1 MHSKKQFCNLIFRS
15 IARAATAAL
24 AMAMVFAFMATQ
36 AAMFS
41 ATAYAQTITF
51 TYYFVCEFTCPPL
64 NLQLAG
70 AAGELASDFVP
81 IATVNSNVPGYTNPV
96 PINGGSSSWISSP
109 ASIAFIDPNNNEDAA
124 YSNPG
129 GSASI
134 VGSVFGL
141 PNGSV
146 LLTGSFEGGA
156 SSYGS
161 GLPDYPTFKGPI
173 DISFIN
179 PVILANLGMAGLPN
193 HGTGFLSD
201 SFVIDPDNYPYFTV
215 SVTFMPGPQCA
226 SGFGGAGRRTLGQT
240 AKHSAGAANNFK
252 ILHNFSAAG
261 DGALPMGP
269 VSIDQAGNLYGT
281 AQQGGSGN
289 GMVFRLK
296 QAQSDWVLNPL
307 YTFTGGNDGAYPVA
321 GVTIGPNG
329 ILYGT
334 AYWQGS
340 NDLGTVFSLR
350 PAPQAPKTPLGGWSE
365 TVLHT
370 FTGGNDGVYPYSN
383 LIFDGAGNLYGTTLA
398 GGKGGGGVVFQ
409 LTPKQGGGWT
419 ENVLYGF
426 PISLYGTPYG
436 ANPYAGVVF
445 DRLGNL
451 YGTTWTG
458 GSGAGPLCAFGAG
471 CGTVFQLTPSAGGWT
486 ENVLYNFQN
495 GSDGANPNG
504 LIIDASGNVYGTTS
518 SWAGTVFELSPSN
531 GGWKYSLLYSFTGN
545 INGGPRGNLTMDQA
559 GNLYGTTFQDGSYSS
574 GSVFKL
580 TPSNGGWKETDL
592 YDFSGPDGANPMGG
606 ITLDSHGNLFGTTA
620 YGGEYSCGV
629 VYEITP

>member
-1 MHSKKQFCNLIFRS
+1 M
-15 IARAATAAL
+15 AAL
-24 AMAMVFAFMATQ
+24 AIAFVLAFMATQ
-36 AAMFS
+36 AAMFPG
-41 ATAYAQTITF
+41 TAYAQTVTF
-51 TYYFVCEFTCPPL
+51 TLNLNCNFGCPPF
-64 NLQLAG
+64 NLQIANWTG
-70 AAGELASDFVP
+70 GLASDFVP
-81 IATVNSNVPGYTNPV
+81 IATVNSDVPGYTNPV

-109 ASIAFIDPNNNEDAA
+109 ASIAFIGDDYHVFAGYA
-124 YSNPG
+124 NPG

-156 SSYGS
+156 MS
-161 GLPDYPTFKGPI
+161 GRVSMQGWPWFDGPI

-179 PVILANLGMAGLPN
+179 PVILANLGMTGLPN

-201 SFVIDPDNYPYFTV
+201 SFKRDGELESFTV
-215 SVTFMPGPQCA
+215 SVTFTPGAQCA
-226 SGFGGAGRRTLGQT
+226 SGVGSSGRQSIGQT
-240 AKHSAGAANNFK
+240 AKHSAGTANNFK
-252 ILHNFSAAG
+252 ILHSFSAAG
-261 DGALPMGP
+261 DGALPMGTL
-269 VSIDQAGNLYGT
+269 SIDQAGNLYGT

-289 GMVFRLK
+289 GTVFRLK
-296 QAQSDWVLNPL
+296 QVQSDWVLNPL

-340 NDLGTVFSLR
+340 DDLGTVFSLR
-350 PAPQAPKTPLGGWSE
+350 PAAQAPKSALEGWSE
-365 TVLHT
+365 TVLHA
-370 FTGGNDGVYPYSN
+370 FTGGNDGVYPYGN
-383 LIFDGAGNLYGTTLA
+383 LVFDGAGNLYGTTLA

-426 PISLYGTPYG
+426 PLSLNGTPYG
-436 ANPYAGVVF
+436 ANPYAGVVL
-445 DRLGNL
+445 DRSGNL

-458 GSGAGPLCAFGAG
+458 GSGTGPGCYFGAG

-495 GSDGANPNG
+495 GSDGRNPYG
-504 LIIDASGNVYGTTS
+504 LIVDASGNLYGTTTGNG
-518 SWAGTVFELSPSN
+518 AYGATVFELSPSN

-545 INGGPRGNLTMDQA
+545 GGNFNVPNGNLTMDQA

-580 TPSNGGWKETDL
+580 TPSNGGWTETDL

-606 ITLDSHGNLFGTTA
+606 ITFDSHGNLFGTTA
-620 YGGEYSCGV
+620 YGGDYSCGV
-629 VYEITP
+629 AYEITP